1 MAASRRVE
9 LQRQESSVVMQSAA
23 SVVFFQPE
31 FNDFLYA
38 PIGGG
43 PNAMPVSVLS
53 ALSRLDIDP
62 WLEAATLSALPKED
76 ATQRL
81 ANTIA
86 RLPGRQWALADC
98 DAIAE
103 RLTRLLPRRQQSDTT
118 ATTVRPQLP
127 PRLTAAHLISVSAV
141 VFLIVITSLWI
152 RSDPAVAPIDNTP
165 VATLPWSH

>member
-1 MAASRRVE
+1 
-9 LQRQESSVVMQSAA
+9 MQSAA

-38 PIGGG
+38 PIGGA

-81 ANTIA
+81 ATTIA

-103 RLTRLLPRRQQSDTT
+103 RLTRLLPRRQQQSDTT
-118 ATTVRPQLP
+118 VTTVRPQLP
-127 PRLTAAHLISVSAV
+127 PRLTATHLISVSV
-141 VFLIVITSLWI
+141 LVFLIVIASLWI
-152 RSDPAVAPIDNTP
+152 RSDHAAAPIDDTP
-165 VATLPWSH
+165 VATLPWSR